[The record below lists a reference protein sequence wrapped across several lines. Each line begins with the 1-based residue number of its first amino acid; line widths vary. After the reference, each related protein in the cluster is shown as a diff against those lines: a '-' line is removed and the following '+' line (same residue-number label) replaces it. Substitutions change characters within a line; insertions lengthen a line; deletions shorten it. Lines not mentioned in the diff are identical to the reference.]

1 MMMMKNHKSLTV
13 KMRSNSIPP
22 EIETEEE
29 EDYFDYYYDEPG
41 SEPGSLVIDPNALP
55 TQINLIEYDLT
66 NAYRKFN
73 INAQDC
79 RSCLDNNL
87 VSWADI
93 QGLGSEA
100 IVRDIAEIFK
110 LHNLILEDVVN
121 VPQRPKIEDY
131 QDQLLIILHSI
142 KPNDDEK
149 GFTSEQ
155 ISLVLGKNYLLTFQE
170 DSIDD
175 FANMRDRIKNNQGK
189 VRQLGADYL
198 AYLILDTLIDN
209 YFPVL
214 EDYGERIELLEDLI
228 VADPSQK
235 TLKEIYSIR
244 RELLAL
250 RRSIWPLRNLFNQL
264 TREDNELISKEVYI
278 YFRDCYYH
286 TIQILDIL
294 ETYRELASSLMD
306 VLMSS
311 MSNKMNEVVTLLT
324 IISSIF
330 IPLTFIAGVYGMN
343 FEFMPELT
351 WRWGYFICLFLMFI
365 LALLMLFFFWQRGW
379 FKLYFSPKK
388 AK

>member
-13 KMRSNSIPP
+13 KMRSPSFPP
-22 EIETEEE
+22 EIETEE

-41 SEPGSLVIDPNALP
+41 SEPGSIVIDPDALP
-55 TQINLIEYDLT
+55 TQINLIEYDQA
-66 NAYRKFN
+66 NASRKLN
-73 INAQDC
+73 ISAEDC
-79 RSCLDNNL
+79 RSCLDNNC

-100 IVRDIAEIFK
+100 ILRNIAEIFK
-110 LHNLILEDVVN
+110 LHNLILEDVIN

-142 KPNDDEK
+142 KPNDDEM

-170 DSIDD
+170 DTIDD

-228 VADPSQK
+228 VADPSQEN
-235 TLKEIYSIR
+235 LKEIYSIR
-244 RELLAL
+244 RELLSL

-264 TREDNELISKEVYI
+264 TREDNELISKEVYV

-351 WRWGYFICLFLMFI
+351 WHWGYFICLFLM
-365 LALLMLFFFWQRGW
+365 LALAVSMLFFFWKRGW
-379 FKLYFSPKK
+379 FKLYFSGKK
-388 AK
+388 TK

>member
-1 MMMMKNHKSLTV
+1 
-13 KMRSNSIPP
+13 MRSPSFSP
-22 EIETEEE
+22 ETETEE

-41 SEPGSLVIDPNALP
+41 SEPGSIIIDPDALP
-55 TQINLIEYDLT
+55 THINLIEYDST
-66 NAYRKFN
+66 KAYRKLDVK
-73 INAQDC
+73 AQDC
-79 RSCLDNNL
+79 RSCLENNL
-87 VSWADI
+87 VSWTDI
-93 QGLGSEA
+93 QGLGSES
-100 IVRDIAEIFK
+100 ILRDIAEIFK

-121 VPQRPKIEDY
+121 VPQRPKIEEY

-142 KPNDDEK
+142 KPNDNEM

-175 FANMRDRIKNNQGK
+175 FANLRDRIKNNQGK

-235 TLKEIYSIR
+235 TLKEIYSVR
-244 RELLAL
+244 RELLSL

-264 TREDNELISKEVYI
+264 TREENELISKEVYI

-330 IPLTFIAGVYGMN
+330 IPLTFIAGIYGMN

-351 WRWGYFICLFLMFI
+351 WHWGYFLCLLVMLTI
-365 LALLMLFFFWQRGW
+365 AILMLFFFWRRGW

-388 AK
+388 SK

>member
-1 MMMMKNHKSLTV
+1 
-13 KMRSNSIPP
+13 MRSPFFPP

-29 EDYFDYYYDEPG
+29 QDYFDYYYDEPG
-41 SEPGSLVIDPNALP
+41 SEPGIIVIDPEAKP
-55 TQINLIEYDLT
+55 TQINLIEYDQT
-66 NAYRKFN
+66 KAYRKLN
-73 INAQDC
+73 ISPQDC
-79 RSCLDNNL
+79 RSCLENNL

-93 QGLGSEA
+93 QGLGSES
-100 IVRDIAEIFK
+100 ILRDVGQLFQ

-121 VPQRPKIEDY
+121 VPQRPKIEEY
-131 QDQLLIILHSI
+131 KEQLLIILHSI
-142 KPNDDEK
+142 KPNDNK
-149 GFTSEQ
+149 MGFTSEQ

-170 DSIDD
+170 DNIDD
-175 FANMRDRIKNNQGK
+175 FAKLRDRIKNNQGK

-228 VADPSQK
+228 VEDPSQEN
-235 TLKEIYSIR
+235 LKEIYSIR

-264 TREDNELISKEVYI
+264 TREDNQFISSEVNI
-278 YFRDCYYH
+278 YFRDCYDH

-324 IISSIF
+324 IISTIF

-343 FEFMPELT
+343 FEFMPELK
-351 WRWGYFICLFLMFI
+351 WRWGYFLSLLLMLI
-365 LALLMLFFFWQRGW
+365 IAISMLFFFWQRGW
-379 FKLYFSPKK
+379 FKLYHASKK
-388 AK
+388 K

>member
-1 MMMMKNHKSLTV
+1 
-13 KMRSNSIPP
+13 MRAQPFPP
-22 EIETEEE
+22 EMEIQE

-41 SEPGSLVIDPNALP
+41 SEPGSIIIDPEALP
-55 TQINLIEYDLT
+55 THINLIEY
-66 NAYRKFN
+66 NPIKAYKKSD
-73 INAQDC
+73 IQPKDC
-79 RSCLDNNL
+79 QSCLNNDL

-93 QGLGSEA
+93 QGLGSEK
-100 IVRDIAEIFK
+100 ILREIAEVFR
-110 LHNLILEDVVN
+110 LHPLILEDVVN
-121 VPQRPKIEDY
+121 VPQRPKLEDC
-131 QDQLLIILHSI
+131 QNQLLIILHCI
-142 KPNDDEK
+142 KPNSNEM

-170 DSIDD
+170 DAIDD
-175 FANMRDRIKNNQGK
+175 FSKLRDRIKNNQGK
-189 VRQLGADYL
+189 VRNLGADYL

-228 VADPSQK
+228 VADPTQK
-235 TLKEIYSIR
+235 TLKEIYNIR

-264 TREDNELISKEVYI
+264 TREENELISKEVYI

-330 IPLTFIAGVYGMN
+330 IPLTFIAGIYGMN
-343 FEFMPELT
+343 FEFMPELE
-351 WRWGYFICLFLMFI
+351 WHWGYFLCLLLMLSI
-365 LALLMLFFFWQRGW
+365 ALLMLFFFWQRGW
-379 FKLYFSPKK
+379 FKFYFSKK
-388 AK
+388 TKW